1 MQQRIVDAL
10 QRRWEANQPRDT
22 TDADDPPIAA

>member
-10 QRRWEANQPRDT
+10 QRRWQASRPDT
-22 TDADDPPIAA
+22 GTVRRLRAA